1 MHFEKS
7 SFSLYFQDSVFDAQF
22 QPDVNQK
29 PTTVSSNIKRAPSS
43 PNIVDDLSSI
53 FGGRILWQY
62 TVIDVE
68 VV

>member
-1 MHFEKS
+1 MHFEKNS
-7 SFSLYFQDSVFDAQF
+7 VSLYFQDSVFDAKF
-22 QPDVNQK
+22 QSDVNQK

-53 FGGRILWQY
+53 FGGRIVWQF